1 MEIKALDKIRNSI
14 KNLLGI
20 SGSLQA
26 FEDNFKNLVFDFIA
40 QKTKMADFHEMIRQ
54 DVLQEPFNKV
64 FQAQGHHFLFLVP
77 VVQVRK

>member
-1 MEIKALDKIRNSI
+1 MDIKVLDKIKNSI

-40 QKTKMADFHEMIRQ
+40 QKTKMADF
-54 DVLQEPFNKV
+54 LKNPKPY
-64 FQAQGHHFLFLVP
+64 L
-77 VVQVRK
+77 